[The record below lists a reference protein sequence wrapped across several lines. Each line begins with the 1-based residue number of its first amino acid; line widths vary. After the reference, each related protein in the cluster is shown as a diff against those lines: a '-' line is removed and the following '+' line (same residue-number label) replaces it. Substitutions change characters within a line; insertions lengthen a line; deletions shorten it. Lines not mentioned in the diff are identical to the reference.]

1 MTEATVRLQ
10 AASRVVV
17 VVALLGALGGCAGLD
32 YGSNA
37 YDPVRM
43 PGTAEVAER
52 TRYRDVNYLQP
63 LSGYRGAVDRRIGEL
78 AQTPMTAEAA
88 VEVAL
93 LQSQEVQDLML
104 DHWAQRASFVE
115 DVANR
120 ASQSED
126 VRPIEWKIQG
136 ELLSWSRTRRWSP
149 EFGEEYLEITDTIVG
164 TATEARKAYFQAVAA
179 AQLVGMLDQTVDAEK
194 AAAELANEQYR
205 AGTTSRLDQ
214 ARQHLAYAETYK
226 AAAEARR
233 EAVEKREA
241 LNRLLRLSGEQTAW
255 SLPDRLPDLPVERPE
270 YSDLEAFAVT
280 NSVNAYAGRASNAQ
294 VTAGVNLRS
303 EVREAYH
310 NMLST
315 YDVAKF
321 QRDTVVPLT
330 ETALSELQL
339 NYNAMLLDVY
349 ELLDATREQIEAGKE
364 YVATLAEFW
373 IAEAELTELLGGR
386 LPEPAPATTA
396 ATATSATE

>member
-17 VVALLGALGGCAGLD
+17 VVLLGVLGGCAGLD

-37 YDPVRM
+37 YDSVRM

-52 TRYRDVNYLQP
+52 TRYRDANYLQP

-93 LQSQEVQDLML
+93 LQSREVQDLML

-233 EAVEKREA
+233 EAIEKREA
-241 LNRLLRLSGEQTAW
+241 LNRLLKLSGAQTAW
-255 SLPDRLPDLPVERPE
+255 SLPDRLPDLPAERPE

-280 NSVNAYAGRASNAQ
+280 NSVDAYAGRASNAQ
-294 VTAGVNLRS
+294 VTAGANLRS

-349 ELLDATREQIEAGKE
+349 ELLDATREQIDAGKE

-373 IAEAELTELLGGR
+373 IAEAELTKLLGGR

>member
-1 MTEATVRLQ
+1 MIGAIPLRAVL
-10 AASRVVV
+10 AA
-17 VVALLGALGGCAGLD
+17 AMLGALGGCAGVE
-32 YGSNA
+32 YGANA

-52 TRYRDVNYLQP
+52 TRHRDVNYLRP
-63 LSGYRGAVDRRIGEL
+63 PSGYRAAVGQRITTL
-78 AQTPMTAEAA
+78 SQSPMTADAA

-93 LQSQEVQDLML
+93 LQSRKVQNLMQN
-104 DHWAQRASFVE
+104 HWAQRASFVE
-115 DVANR
+115 DVAAR
-120 ASQSED
+120 AGMSDDS
-126 VRPIEWKIQG
+126 RPVEWKLQG

-149 EFGEEYLEITDTIVG
+149 EFGDEYLEITDTIVD
-164 TATEARKAYFQAVAA
+164 TAAEARKAYFEAVAA
-179 AQLVGMLDQTVDAEK
+179 AQLAAMFDQTLDAEK

-205 AGTTSRLDQ
+205 SGTTSRLDQ
-214 ARQHLAYAETYK
+214 ARQHLAYAESYK
-226 AAAEARR
+226 AVAEARR
-233 EAVEKREA
+233 AAVEKREA
-241 LNRLLRLSGEQTAW
+241 LNRLLNLSGEQTAW
-255 SLPDRLPDLPVERPE
+255 ALPDRLPDLPAERPE

-280 NSVNAYAGRASNAQ
+280 NSVDAYAGRASNTQ
-294 VTAGVNLRS
+294 VTTGANLRS
-303 EVREAYH
+303 KVREAYH
-310 NMLST
+310 NMLTT

-330 ETALSELQL
+330 EAALSELQL

-349 ELLDATREQIEAGKE
+349 ELLDATREQIDAGKE

-373 IAEAELTELLGGR
+373 IAEAELTKLLGGR

>member
-17 VVALLGALGGCAGLD
+17 VVLLGVLGGCAGLD

-37 YDPVRM
+37 YDSVRM

-52 TRYRDVNYLQP
+52 TRYRDLNYLQP

-78 AQTPMTAEAA
+78 AQTPMTPEAA

-93 LQSQEVQDLML
+93 LQSREVQDLML

>member
-17 VVALLGALGGCAGLD
+17 VVLLGVLGGCAGLD

-37 YDPVRM
+37 YDSVRM

-52 TRYRDVNYLQP
+52 TRYRDLNYLQP

-78 AQTPMTAEAA
+78 AQTPMTPEAA

-93 LQSQEVQDLML
+93 LQSREVQDLML

-179 AQLVGMLDQTVDAEK
+179 AQLAAMLDQTVDAEK

-373 IAEAELTELLGGR
+373 IAEAELTKLLGGR